1 MQFTFW
7 ADAVMLVVSVESE
20 ESVSVAR
27 AYVSKMAELGR
38 DLADLPLLLVGTNG
52 TCTKRGPHTAPHGTA
67 QHTRLHAHPIP
78 RAPALARSLTHSLTH
93 STARMRCSPLF
104 SSALESTS
112 TRAFSPNT
120 ARRMEKMSE

>member
-52 TCTKRGPHTAPHGTA
+52 TCTKHGPNTAPHGTA

-78 RAPALARSLTHSLTH
+78 RARGPSPRPLTHSQYSAH
-93 STARMRCSPLF
+93 ALF
-104 SSALESTS
+104 SSLLFC
-112 TRAFSPNT
+112 TRIHIHS
-120 ARRMEKMSE
+120 SI